1 MKSLART
8 QLAMDYQM
16 SWSKIKKKNSV
27 KYLMSIKVHFGDKV
41 ILTLCHS
48 NQNSMMFCDM
58 FFFGYQSLEKQ
69 GTMFTIKHIIRFDTM
84 H

>member
-27 KYLMSIKVHFGDKV
+27 KYLMSIKVHFGDV
-41 ILTLCHS
+41 SI
-48 NQNSMMFCDM
+48 
-58 FFFGYQSLEKQ
+58 
-69 GTMFTIKHIIRFDTM
+69 
-84 H
+84 